1 MVRNGRYDDE
11 CKEMLEEENNAR
23 LKLLQKKT
31 RNNIEAYKE
40 TRRKARNVCRKKKKE
55 YEDRK
60 LEEIQEK

>member
-1 MVRNGRYDDE
+1 
-11 CKEMLEEENNAR
+11 MLEEENNAR